1 MPRVLQGFICVR
13 VRVSILNNS
22 LKPGVLQ
29 GLWTSR
35 DPLREILITFDAY
48 LDDQPAN
55 SPKSSGG
62 SSGGGGDGHSKGI
75 TAERLLRVCRRYS
88 VGVSEAEVA
97 AMVRE
102 ADRDGS
108 GCVSREE
115 YVAIMKNA
123 GWF

>member
-1 MPRVLQGFICVR
+1 MIPNVV
-13 VRVSILNNS
+13 
-22 LKPGVLQ
+22 Q

-35 DPLREILITFDAY
+35 DPLREIFITFDAY

-55 SPKSSGG
+55 SPKSSGSG
-62 SSGGGGDGHSKGI
+62 SSCGDDGGGGGGGHSKDGI
-75 TAERLLRVCRRYS
+75 TVERLLRVCRRYN
-88 VGVSEAEVA
+88 VGVSDAELA